1 MTATNTSR
9 RYGATSPEMGV
20 ATVVAGGGLECVLRC
35 GEVREHSQAYPYG
48 VVRGESGVI
57 DRDVSGVLVARVR
70 DIHVEIGL
78 EPRQQSGG
86 YGGGEK

>member
-1 MTATNTSR
+1 M
-9 RYGATSPEMGV
+9 
-20 ATVVAGGGLECVLRC
+20 ATVVAGGGLERVLRC
-35 GEVREHSQAYPYG
+35 SEAREHSQTYPDG

-57 DRDVSGVLVARVR
+57 DRDVPGVLAARVR